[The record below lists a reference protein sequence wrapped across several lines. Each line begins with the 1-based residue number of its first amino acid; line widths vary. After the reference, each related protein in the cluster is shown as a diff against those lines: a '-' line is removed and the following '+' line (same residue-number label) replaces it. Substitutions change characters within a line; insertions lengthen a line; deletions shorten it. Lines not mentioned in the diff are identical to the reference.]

1 MAIDTI
7 VAAVGPM
14 DTARTDEIVET
25 LREVAGPLEA
35 TVVLVHAF
43 TDDEYEEFRET
54 LGFDARVEDVDPDA
68 VAAERAPIP
77 DLVDRLEAAGV
88 DYEVRG
94 ARGDHGQSVVDVAV
108 DVDADRVIVGGR
120 RRTAAGKA
128 VFGSTS
134 QEVMESAPCPVT
146 YVRDSTVLE

>member
-7 VAAVGPM
+7 AVAVGPM
-14 DTARTDEIVET
+14 DTVRADALAET
-25 LREVAGPLEA
+25 VLEVAEPLEA
-35 TVVLVHAF
+35 TVVLAHAF
-43 TDDEYEEFRET
+43 TDDEYEEFREA
-54 LGFDARVEDVDPDA
+54 LGFDERVEDVDPDA

-77 DLVDRLEAAGV
+77 DLVDRLEEADV
-88 DYEVRG
+88 DYEICGV
-94 ARGDHGQSVVDVAV
+94 RGDHGTGVVEVAT
-108 DVDADRVIVGGR
+108 DVDADRIVVGGR

-146 YVRDSTVLE
+146 YARDTDVLE